1 MKVTLSHHAKKRI
14 TKRFKIGNQTPEAW
28 ASQMLSNAI
37 YCGIGPDNNG
47 KDARMY
53 SHRGATFMLA
63 VDADV
68 VKTVIPPNK
77 SYINRIRRKV
87 TNFITEEITKMSQQ
101 ITEEVARIDKFRDEL
116 EEEIAHLEDRLSRAR
131 SLPTKLALQSRINA
145 VRMRIDELPAESHE
159 LRRELTRTARGVA
172 AYV

>member
-1 MKVTLSHHAKKRI
+1 MKATLSHHAKLNI
-14 TKRFKIGNQTPEAW
+14 TKRFKIGKQTPEAW
-28 ASQMLSNAI
+28 ASWMLSKAI
-37 YCGIGPDNNG
+37 YCGIGPDDNG
-47 KDARMY
+47 EDARLY

-77 SYINRIRRKV
+77 SSINRFRRKV
-87 TNFITEEITKMSQQ
+87 TNFITEEFAKMSEQ
-101 ITEEVARIDKFRDEL
+101 ITQEVVKIDKFRDEL
-116 EEEIAHLEDRLSRAR
+116 EEEIAYLEDRLSRAR
-131 SLPTKLALQSRINA
+131 SLPTKLALQARINA

-159 LRRELTRTARGVA
+159 LRREITRAARGVS

>member
-14 TKRFKIGNQTPEAW
+14 TKRFKIGKQTPESW
-28 ASQMLSNAI
+28 ASWMLSKAV
-37 YCGIGPDNNG
+37 YCGIGPDDNG
-47 KDARMY
+47 EDARMY

-63 VDADV
+63 VDKDV

-87 TNFITEEITKMSQQ
+87 TNFIAEEITKMSQQ

-116 EEEIAHLEDRLSRAR
+116 EEEIVHLEGRLSRAR
-131 SLPTKLALQSRINA
+131 SFPTKLALQSRINA
-145 VRMRIDELPAESHE
+145 VRMRIDELPTESHE

>member
-1 MKVTLSHHAKKRI
+1 
-14 TKRFKIGNQTPEAW
+14 
-28 ASQMLSNAI
+28 MLSNAI

-87 TNFITEEITKMSQQ
+87 TNFIAEEITKMSQQ

-131 SLPTKLALQSRINA
+131 SLSTKLALQSRINA

>member
-1 MKVTLSHHAKKRI
+1 
-14 TKRFKIGNQTPEAW
+14 
-28 ASQMLSNAI
+28 MLSNAI
-37 YCGIGPDNNG
+37 FCGIGPDNNG
-47 KDARMY
+47 EDARMY

-63 VDADV
+63 VDVDV

-116 EEEIAHLEDRLSRAR
+116 EEEVAYLEDRLSRAR
-131 SLPTKLALQSRINA
+131 SLSTKLALQARINA

-159 LRRELTRTARGVA
+159 IRRELTRTARGVA

>member
-1 MKVTLSHHAKKRI
+1 MKATLSHHAKLNI
-14 TKRFKIGNQTPEAW
+14 TKRFKIGKQTPEAW
-28 ASQMLSNAI
+28 ASWMLSKAV
-37 YCGIGPDNNG
+37 YCGIGPDDNG
-47 KDARMY
+47 EDARMY

-63 VDADV
+63 VDKDV

-87 TNFITEEITKMSQQ
+87 TNFIAEEITKMSQQ

-116 EEEIAHLEDRLSRAR
+116 EEEIVHLEGRLSRAR

-159 LRRELTRTARGVA
+159 IRRELTRTARGVA

>member
-14 TKRFKIGNQTPEAW
+14 TKRFKIGKQTPEAW
-28 ASQMLSNAI
+28 ASQMLSKAI
-37 YCGIGPDNNG
+37 YCGIGPDDNG
-47 KDARMY
+47 EDARMY

-63 VDADV
+63 VDEDV

-77 SYINRIRRKV
+77 GCINRIRRKV

-131 SLPTKLALQSRINA
+131 SLSTKLALQARINA
-145 VRMRIDELPAESHE
+145 VRMRMDELPAESHE
-159 LRRELTRTARGVA
+159 IRRELTRTARGVA

>member
-1 MKVTLSHHAKKRI
+1 
-14 TKRFKIGNQTPEAW
+14 
-28 ASQMLSNAI
+28 MLSKAI
-37 YCGIGPDNNG
+37 YCGIGPDDNG
-47 KDARMY
+47 EDARIY
-53 SHRGATFMLA
+53 SYRRATFMLA
-63 VDADV
+63 VDEDV

-77 SYINRIRRKV
+77 GCINRIRRKV

-116 EEEIAHLEDRLSRAR
+116 EEEIAHLEARLSRAR
-131 SLPTKLALQSRINA
+131 SLSTKLALQARINA

-159 LRRELTRTARGVA
+159 LRRELTRAARGVA

>member
-1 MKVTLSHHAKKRI
+1 MKATLSHHAKINIK
-14 TKRFKIGNQTPEAW
+14 KRFNIGNQTPEAW
-28 ASQMLSNAI
+28 ASQMLSKAI
-37 YCGIGPDNNG
+37 YCGIGPDDNG
-47 KDARMY
+47 EDARIY
-53 SHRGATFMLA
+53 SYRRATFMLA

-77 SYINRIRRKV
+77 SSINRFRRKV
-87 TNFITEEITKMSQQ
+87 TKFITEEFAKMSEQ
-101 ITEEVARIDKFRDEL
+101 ITQEVVRIDKFREEL

-131 SLPTKLALQSRINA
+131 SLSTKLALQARINA

-159 LRRELTRTARGVA
+159 LRREITRTARGVA

>member
-1 MKVTLSHHAKKRI
+1 
-14 TKRFKIGNQTPEAW
+14 
-28 ASQMLSNAI
+28 
-37 YCGIGPDNNG
+37 
-47 KDARMY
+47 MY

-63 VDADV
+63 VDVDV

>member
-14 TKRFKIGNQTPEAW
+14 TKRFKIGKQTPEAW
-28 ASQMLSNAI
+28 ASQMLSKAI
-37 YCGIGPDNNG
+37 YCGIGPDDNG
-47 KDARMY
+47 EDARMY

-63 VDADV
+63 VDEDV

-77 SYINRIRRKV
+77 GCINRIRRKV
-87 TNFITEEITKMSQQ
+87 TNFTTEEITKMSQQ

-116 EEEIAHLEDRLSRAR
+116 EEEMAHLEDRLSRAR
-131 SLPTKLALQSRINA
+131 SLSTKLALQARINA
-145 VRMRIDELPAESHE
+145 VRMRMDELPTESHE

>member
-1 MKVTLSHHAKKRI
+1 
-14 TKRFKIGNQTPEAW
+14 
-28 ASQMLSNAI
+28 MLSNAI
-37 YCGIGPDNNG
+37 FCGIGPDNNG
-47 KDARMY
+47 EDARMY

-63 VDADV
+63 VDVDV

>member
-1 MKVTLSHHAKKRI
+1 
-14 TKRFKIGNQTPEAW
+14 
-28 ASQMLSNAI
+28 
-37 YCGIGPDNNG
+37 
-47 KDARMY
+47 MY

-63 VDADV
+63 VDVDV

-116 EEEIAHLEDRLSRAR
+116 EEEVAYLEDRLSRAR
-131 SLPTKLALQSRINA
+131 SLSTKLALQARINA

-159 LRRELTRTARGVA
+159 IRRELTRTARGVA

>member
-1 MKVTLSHHAKKRI
+1 MNATLSHHAKINI
-14 TKRFKIGNQTPEAW
+14 TKRFKIGKQTPEAW
-28 ASQMLSNAI
+28 ASWMLSKAI
-37 YCGIGPDNNG
+37 YCGIGPDDNG
-47 KDARMY
+47 EDARMY

-77 SYINRIRRKV
+77 GCINRIRRKV

-101 ITEEVARIDKFRDEL
+101 ITEEVARIDSFRDEL
-116 EEEIAHLEDRLSRAR
+116 EEEIAYLEDRLSRAQ

-159 LRRELTRTARGVA
+159 IRRELTRTARGVA

>member
-14 TKRFKIGNQTPEAW
+14 TKRFKIGKQTPEAW
-28 ASQMLSNAI
+28 ASQMLSKAI
-37 YCGIGPDNNG
+37 YCGIGPDDNG
-47 KDARMY
+47 EDARMY

-63 VDADV
+63 VDEDV

-77 SYINRIRRKV
+77 GCINRIRRKV

-131 SLPTKLALQSRINA
+131 SLSTKLALQARINA
-145 VRMRIDELPAESHE
+145 VRMRMDELPTESHE
-159 LRRELTRTARGVA
+159 IRRELTRAARGVA

>member
-1 MKVTLSHHAKKRI
+1 
-14 TKRFKIGNQTPEAW
+14 
-28 ASQMLSNAI
+28 
-37 YCGIGPDNNG
+37 
-47 KDARMY
+47 
-53 SHRGATFMLA
+53 MLA
-63 VDADV
+63 IDVDV

>member
-1 MKVTLSHHAKKRI
+1 
-14 TKRFKIGNQTPEAW
+14 
-28 ASQMLSNAI
+28 
-37 YCGIGPDNNG
+37 
-47 KDARMY
+47 MY

-63 VDADV
+63 IDVDV

-131 SLPTKLALQSRINA
+131 SLSTKLALQARINA

-159 LRRELTRTARGVA
+159 IRRELTRTARGVA

>member
-1 MKVTLSHHAKKRI
+1 MNATLSHHAKINI
-14 TKRFKIGNQTPEAW
+14 TKRFKIGKQTPEAW
-28 ASQMLSNAI
+28 ASWMLSKAI
-37 YCGIGPDNNG
+37 YCGIGPDDNG
-47 KDARMY
+47 EDARMY

-77 SYINRIRRKV
+77 GCINRIRRKV
-87 TNFITEEITKMSQQ
+87 TNFIAEEITKMSQQ
-101 ITEEVARIDKFRDEL
+101 ITEEVARIDSFRDEL
-116 EEEIAHLEDRLSRAR
+116 EEEIVHLEGRLSRAR

-159 LRRELTRTARGVA
+159 IRRELTRTARGVA

>member
-1 MKVTLSHHAKKRI
+1 MKATLSHHAKINIK
-14 TKRFKIGNQTPEAW
+14 KRFNIGNRTSETW
-28 ASQMLSNAI
+28 ASWMLSKAV
-37 YCGIGPDNNG
+37 YCGIGPDDNG
-47 KDARMY
+47 EDARMY

-77 SYINRIRRKV
+77 GCINRIRRKV

-101 ITEEVARIDKFRDEL
+101 ITEEVATIDKFRDEL
-116 EEEIAHLEDRLSRAR
+116 EEEIVHLEDRLSRAR
-131 SLPTKLALQSRINA
+131 SLSTKLALQARINA

-159 LRRELTRTARGVA
+159 LRREITRTARGVA

>member
-1 MKVTLSHHAKKRI
+1 
-14 TKRFKIGNQTPEAW
+14 
-28 ASQMLSNAI
+28 
-37 YCGIGPDNNG
+37 
-47 KDARMY
+47 MY

-63 VDADV
+63 VDVDV

-87 TNFITEEITKMSQQ
+87 TNFITKEITKMSQQ